1 MINELRNG
9 LILTPDRN
17 MKFDLYSQNIQRGRD
32 HGICSIPDLRKVF
45 GLKETNSFCKIFED
59 HSKAHKLQ
67 KLYQQLENVDLYLAI
82 LGEKNIKGAVLG

>member
-9 LILTPDRN
+9 LILTPDRS

-32 HGICSIPDLRKVF
+32 HGICSIPGLRKVF
-45 GLKETNSFCKIFED
+45 GLEETKSFCKIFED

-67 KLYQQLENVDLYLAI
+67 KIYQQL
-82 LGEKNIKGAVLG
+82 